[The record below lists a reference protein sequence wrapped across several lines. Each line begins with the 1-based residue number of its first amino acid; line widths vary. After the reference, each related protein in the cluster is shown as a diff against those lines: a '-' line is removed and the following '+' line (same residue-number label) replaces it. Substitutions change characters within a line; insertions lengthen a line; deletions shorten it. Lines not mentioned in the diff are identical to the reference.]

1 MTQTQEVEAKKA
13 STKPAQQD
21 ENTYFIYL
29 ADEHETKAA
38 RAYLKSLY
46 PTSLAKQVAELR
58 LDRLTDKHTVIAL
71 RRDNE
76 RTPAVQVIVNPQGV
90 RTLSQTPMAELMKEV
105 QESEPLR
112 CADFWHQRPGGDG
125 ELDLARFLEELGKR
139 CTPAAIKYYE
149 RTQTLKLGFA

>member
-13 STKPAQQD
+13 STKPVQQD

-29 ADEHETKAA
+29 ADEYEAKAA

-90 RTLSQTPMAELMKEV
+90 RTLSYTPPTELMKEV
-105 QESEPLR
+105 AEAEPIK
-112 CADFWHQRPGGDG
+112 CSDFWHKVAGGEG

-139 CTPAAIKYYE
+139 CSPAAIKYYE